1 MTIAS
6 KATPTVGPQKLPA
19 KHFEQ
24 WLNEHHKS
32 ILRRW
37 LDEEAG
43 TSHLDQFA
51 DGTEDASDLHRTLLR
66 ALTDHSA
73 AEELPGAP
81 ALGDTKTTAQAG
93 ESAFGLTTWHALLQD
108 MRQNIVTELRA
119 TTPTNE
125 AFELLVAADDALNR
139 LAIRLTRS
147 FQQQLDRVTG
157 ERNRFKS
164 LYAVAHEIATN
175 LDLDRV
181 AQSALD
187 GALKTTDAEAGV
199 LLILDR
205 ESGHLFPW
213 ASSEWEVKI
222 VDPEALPSE
231 WTEGWRD
238 KPITPIDNVAVLPRA
253 EWQSALN
260 VPPTA
265 AALIIAP
272 IVANGEF
279 YGLLAL
285 SSQRVNHFT
294 PNDVASVKAIV
305 TQVAGVTENAEIYRL
320 INRQAQELGSMLRYQ
335 QEEASKSQAI
345 LESIADGVVVNN
357 PQSGVILVNP
367 AAERI
372 LNKSRDKLINTDVRH
387 LIEAFDDPGRTAA
400 LATIEQMLAQANT
413 PAQIKVTS
421 VMLEMDNRVIS
432 AHMAPVI
439 ARHDEFLG
447 VVTILRDIT
456 KEVEADRAK
465 SEFISTVS
473 HELRTPMTAIKGYTD
488 LIYGG
493 AVGPLNDN
501 QKHFL
506 SVIKNN
512 TDRLIAL
519 INDLLDIS
527 RIETGRVRFE
537 PAPVKLGEIVAD
549 VVEAMAAHAQEQGLA
564 LTYEVDAGLP
574 EVMGDRDRLYQVL
587 TNLIGNA
594 INYTP
599 EGSVTVEVNNVGMAV
614 QVSVRDT
621 GIGIDA
627 EDIGRIFDRFYRADD
642 PIVQEAS
649 GTGLGLPIVK
659 MFVEMHGGRVWVDSE
674 KGKGSAFTFI
684 LPVPGSEPK
693 PKEPQSLTPPPI
705 MAKTVLVVD
714 DDIDIAQLIR
724 LQLESN
730 GYHVLTA
737 SRGQRTLEIIKESQ
751 VDLIVLDRLLPDMDG
766 LDLLDRLKTDP
777 STAEIP
783 VIMVTIVEDD
793 GDAVARGAS
802 AYLVKP
808 VNEQL
813 LLDQI
818 ETVLT
823 RQGRVLIVE
832 DDADTV
838 DMLTRALRRVGFT
851 TEMARDGYEAL
862 ASARRIRPDVIL
874 LDLRLPGMDGYEA
887 LSHLKRSIVT
897 STIPIIATSAHVT
910 NPGAERKRLIMLGAT
925 DFLPKPLAVD
935 ELIAMV
941 DRVIAAA
948 YVPNLPTTSDSETE
962 HQP

>member
-1 MTIAS
+1 MTIAGKTS
-6 KATPTVGPQKLPA
+6 PPAEPEKLA
-19 KHFEQ
+19 AQHFKQ
-24 WLNEHHKS
+24 WLNEHYKS
-32 ILRRW
+32 ILRHW
-37 LDEEAG
+37 LNEEPG
-43 TSHLDQFA
+43 VSHPNYLA
-51 DGTEDASDLHRTLLR
+51 DSTADASDLHRTLLR
-66 ALTDHSA
+66 ALTDRSA
-73 AEELPGAP
+73 AEELFGVP
-81 ALGDTKTTAQAG
+81 ALSEPNITAPVG
-93 ESAFGLTTWHALLQD
+93 ESTFSLTTWHALLQD
-108 MRQNIVTELRA
+108 MRQNIVAELQA
-119 TTPTNE
+119 TTPPNQ
-125 AFELLVAADDALNR
+125 AFELLMAADDALNR
-139 LAIRLTRS
+139 LAGKLTRS
-147 FQQQLDRVTG
+147 FQQQLDRIAG
-157 ERNRFKS
+157 ERSRFKS
-164 LYAVAHEIATN
+164 LYTVTHEIATN

-187 GALKTTDAEAGV
+187 GALETTGVDAGV
-199 LLILDR
+199 LLLLDR
-205 ESGHLFPW
+205 ESGRLFSW
-213 ASSEWEVKI
+213 AGTGWEAKAV
-222 VDPEALPSE
+222 ELESLPSE

-238 KPITPIDNVAVLPRA
+238 KLITSIDNVAILPPA

-260 VPPTA
+260 VPSTA

-285 SSQRVNHFT
+285 GSQQANHFT
-294 PNDVASVKAIV
+294 ADDVTSVKAIV

-320 INRQAQELGSMLRYQ
+320 INRQAQELGGMLRYQ

-372 LNKSRDKLINTDVRH
+372 LNKSRNSLINTDVRH

-400 LATIEQMLAQANT
+400 LAAIDQILAQANT
-413 PAQIKVTS
+413 PSQIKVTS
-421 VMLEMDNRVIS
+421 AMLEMDNRVIS

-493 AVGPLNDN
+493 AVGALNDN

-549 VVEAMAAHAQEQGLA
+549 VVEAMAAHAEEQGLA

-587 TNLIGNA
+587 TNLVGNA

-614 QVSVRDT
+614 QISVRDT
-621 GIGIDA
+621 GIGIKA

-674 KGKGSAFTFI
+674 KGKGSSFTFI
-684 LPVPGSEPK
+684 LPVPGAELK
-693 PKEPQSLTPPPI
+693 PKEAKSLIPPPI

-714 DDIDIAQLIR
+714 DDTDIAQLIR

-737 SRGQRTLEIIKESQ
+737 SRGQQAIEIIERDE
-751 VDLIVLDRLLPDMDG
+751 VDLIVLDRLLPDVDG
-766 LDLLDRLKTDP
+766 MALLDTLKADP

-783 VIMVTIVEDD
+783 IIMLTIIEDD

-818 ETVLT
+818 EAVLT
-823 RQGRVLIVE
+823 RQGRLLIVE
-832 DDADTV
+832 DDEDTV
-838 DMLTRALRRVGFT
+838 DMLARALRRVGFS
-851 TEMARDGYEAL
+851 TETARDGYEAL
-862 ASARRIRPDVIL
+862 AAARRIRPDVIL

-897 STIPIIATSAHVT
+897 STIPIIAISAHVT
-910 NPGAERKRLIMLGAT
+910 NPEVERKRLIMLGAT
-925 DFLPKPLAVD
+925 DFLPKPLAV
-935 ELIAMV
+935 EQLIAMV
-941 DRVIAAA
+941 DRVIKAARA
-948 YVPNLPTTSDSETE
+948 PNLPTTPSDS
-962 HQP
+962 

>member
-6 KATPTVGPQKLPA
+6 QTTPSAGPQNLPA

-24 WLNEHHKS
+24 WLNEHHTP

-37 LDEEAG
+37 LSEEPG
-43 TSHLDQFA
+43 VGHLDDLA
-51 DGTEDASDLHRTLLR
+51 DSTADASGLHRTLLH
-66 ALTDHSA
+66 ALTDRSA
-73 AEELPGAP
+73 AEELLGAP
-81 ALGDTKTTAQAG
+81 AAWDANTTAPAS
-93 ESAFGLTTWHALLQD
+93 ESAFSLTTWHALLQD
-108 MRQNIVTELRA
+108 MRQNIVAELQA
-119 TTPTNE
+119 TTPPDQ

-139 LAIRLTRS
+139 LAAKLIRS
-147 FQQQLDRVTG
+147 FQQQLDRVAG
-157 ERNRFKS
+157 ERARFKS
-164 LYAVAHEIATN
+164 LYTVTHEIATN

-187 GALKTTDAEAGV
+187 GALNTTGVDTGV
-199 LLILDR
+199 LLLLDR
-205 ESGHLFPW
+205 ESGRLFSW
-213 ASSEWEVKI
+213 ASAGWEVK
-222 VDPEALPSE
+222 VVELESLPSE

-238 KPITPIDNVAVLPRA
+238 KLITPIDNVAILPPA
-253 EWQSALN
+253 EWRSALN
-260 VPPTA
+260 VPSTA

-285 SSQRVNHFT
+285 GSQQANHFT
-294 PNDVASVKAIV
+294 INDVTSVKAIV

-320 INRQAQELGSMLRYQ
+320 INRQAQELGGMLRYQ

-372 LNKSRDKLINTDVRH
+372 LNKSRNNLINTDVRH

-400 LATIEQMLAQANT
+400 LAAIEQMLAQANT
-413 PAQIKVTS
+413 PSQIKVTS
-421 VMLEMDNRVIS
+421 AMLEMDNRVIS

-506 SVIKNN
+506 NVIKNN

-549 VVEAMAAHAQEQGLA
+549 VVEAMAAHAEERGLA
-564 LTYEVDAGLP
+564 LAYEVDAGLP

-587 TNLIGNA
+587 TNLVGNA

-599 EGSVTVEVNNVGMAV
+599 EGSVTVEVANVGMAV
-614 QVSVRDT
+614 QISVRDT
-621 GIGIDA
+621 GIGIKA
-627 EDIGRIFDRFYRADD
+627 EDVGRIFDRFYRADD

-684 LPVPGSEPK
+684 LPVPGAELK
-693 PKEPQSLTPPPI
+693 PKEPKSSIPPPI

-714 DDIDIAQLIR
+714 DDTDIAQLIR

-737 SRGQRTLEIIKESQ
+737 SRGQRVLEIIEEDK
-751 VDLIVLDRLLPDMDG
+751 VDLIVLDRLLPDIDG
-766 LDLLDRLKTDP
+766 IVLLDTLKADP

-783 VIMVTIVEDD
+783 VIMLTIIEDD
-793 GDAVARGAS
+793 GDAIARGAS

-818 ETVLT
+818 EAVLT

-832 DDADTV
+832 DDEDTV
-838 DMLTRALRRVGFT
+838 DMLARALRRVGFT
-851 TEMARDGYEAL
+851 TETARDGYEAL
-862 ASARRIRPDVIL
+862 AAARRIRPDVIL

-897 STIPIIATSAHVT
+897 STIPIIAISAHVT
-910 NPGAERKRLIMLGAT
+910 NTEVERKRLTMLGAT
-925 DFLPKPLAVD
+925 DFLPKPLAI
-935 ELIAMV
+935 EQLIATV
-941 DRVIAAA
+941 DRVITAART
-948 YVPNLPTTSDSETE
+948 PNLLTTSDS
-962 HQP
+962 